1 MAVNLL
7 KKNSL
12 ALVASLLLAGHV
24 QATELLNSSY
34 DVSRE
39 LFAAL
44 NPPFEQQWAKD
55 NGGDKLTI
63 KQSHAGSSKQA
74 LAILQGLKADVVT
87 YNQVT
92 DVQILHDKGKL
103 IPADWQSRLPNNSS
117 PFYSTM
123 GFLVRKG
130 NPKNIHDWNDLVRS
144 DVKLIFPNPK
154 TSGNARYTYL
164 AAWGAADKAD
174 GGDKAKT
181 EQFMTQFL
189 KNVEVFDTGGRGATT
204 TFAERGLGDVLIS
217 FESEVNNIRKQ
228 YEAQGF
234 EVVIPKT
241 NILAEFPV
249 AWVDKNVQANGT
261 EKAAKAYLN
270 WLYSPQ
276 AQTIITDYYYRVNN
290 PEVMDKL
297 KNKFPQTELFRV
309 EDKFG
314 SWPEVMKTHFTP
326 QVVAAYKVTLLS
338 AFVASIFNG
347 VFGLLMAWILTRYR
361 FPGRTLL
368 DALMDLPFALP
379 TAVAGLTLAS
389 LFSVNGF
396 YGEWL
401 AKFDIK
407 VTYTWLGIA
416 VAMAFTSIPFVVR
429 TVQPVLEEL
438 GPEYEEAAETLG
450 ATRWQSFCKVV
461 LPELSPALVAGV
473 ALSFTRS
480 LGEFG
485 AVIFI
490 AGNIAWKT
498 EVTSLMIFVRLQEFD
513 YPAASAI
520 ASVILAASLLLL
532 FSINTLQ
539 SRFGRRVVGH

>member
-1 MAVNLL
+1 MAVTVL
-7 KKNSL
+7 KKGSL
-12 ALVASLLLAGHV
+12 ALAGLLLVAQA

-44 NPPFEQQWAKD
+44 NPAFEQQWAKD
-55 NGGDKLTI
+55 NNGDKLTI

-130 NPKNIHDWNDLVRS
+130 NPKNIHDWSDLVRS

-174 GGDKAKT
+174 GNDKAKT

-270 WLYSPQ
+270 YLYSPQ
-276 AQTIITDYYYRVNN
+276 AQTIITDFSRELNN
-290 PEVMDKL
+290 AWQQL
-297 KNKFPQTELFRV
+297 RELLTTFRLTLNHANL
-309 EDKFG
+309 
-314 SWPEVMKTHFTP
+314 P
-326 QVVAAYKVTLLS
+326 AALQES
-338 AFVASIFNG
+338 
-347 VFGLLMAWILTRYR
+347 
-361 FPGRTLL
+361 L
-368 DALMDLPFALP
+368 DALQSQTQAKLHLDCRLSSLALDAQKQVHLLQIVREAVLNAIKHAQASEITVSCVTAADGTHSVSIRDNGIGIGEASEPPGHYGLNIMRERAQRLGGVLHFSQPQNGGTLVSVTFPAP
-379 TAVAGLTLAS
+379 TPITG
-389 LFSVNGF
+389 
-396 YGEWL
+396 
-401 AKFDIK
+401 K
-407 VTYTWLGIA
+407 
-416 VAMAFTSIPFVVR
+416 
-429 TVQPVLEEL
+429 
-438 GPEYEEAAETLG
+438 
-450 ATRWQSFCKVV
+450 
-461 LPELSPALVAGV
+461 
-473 ALSFTRS
+473 
-480 LGEFG
+480 
-485 AVIFI
+485 
-490 AGNIAWKT
+490 
-498 EVTSLMIFVRLQEFD
+498 
-513 YPAASAI
+513 
-520 ASVILAASLLLL
+520 
-532 FSINTLQ
+532 
-539 SRFGRRVVGH
+539 

>member
-103 IPADWQSRLPNNSS
+103 IPADWQTRLPNNSS

-123 GFLVRKG
+123 GFLVRK
-130 NPKNIHDWNDLVRS
+130 V
-144 DVKLIFPNPK
+144 IFPNPK

-297 KNKFPQTELFRV
+297 KDKFPQTELFRV

-314 SWPEVMKTHFTP
+314 SWPEVMKTHFT
-326 QVVAAYKVTLLS
+326 S
-338 AFVASIFNG
+338 G
-347 VFGLLMAWILTRYR
+347 GE
-361 FPGRTLL
+361 L
-368 DALMDLPFALP
+368 DKL
-379 TAVAGLTLAS
+379 
-389 LFSVNGF
+389 
-396 YGEWL
+396 
-401 AKFDIK
+401 
-407 VTYTWLGIA
+407 
-416 VAMAFTSIPFVVR
+416 
-429 TVQPVLEEL
+429 
-438 GPEYEEAAETLG
+438 
-450 ATRWQSFCKVV
+450 
-461 LPELSPALVAGV
+461 
-473 ALSFTRS
+473 
-480 LGEFG
+480 
-485 AVIFI
+485 
-490 AGNIAWKT
+490 
-498 EVTSLMIFVRLQEFD
+498 
-513 YPAASAI
+513 
-520 ASVILAASLLLL
+520 LAA
-532 FSINTLQ
+532 
-539 SRFGRRVVGH
+539 GRN